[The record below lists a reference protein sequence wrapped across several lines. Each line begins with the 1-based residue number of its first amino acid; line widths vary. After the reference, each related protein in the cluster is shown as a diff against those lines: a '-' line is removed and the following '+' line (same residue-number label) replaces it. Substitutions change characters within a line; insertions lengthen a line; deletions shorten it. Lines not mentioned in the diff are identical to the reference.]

1 MKKPAFAIALS
12 ALASLTFAAEPETAP
27 SSTPAEQAARNRGL
41 YEKYKDSVVVVR
53 YYLKKNAK
61 GEDPD
66 LSVPYKCPNC
76 GGTHFHDSGASA
88 DKGIPAEFSGFV
100 LSPDRVLMKDVML
113 APEFVDRIE
122 VECAGE
128 TVPASEF
135 EAAPD
140 REALILRTE
149 KPLSAAKPIAF
160 ENGRT
165 PANPTY
171 FFIVREDGE
180 TVAGF
185 AASDIANFKHYV
197 ERGRDIYNGNPSTL
211 VLDDDG
217 AAVTVALKD
226 TLEIGE
232 ETFTPPQA
240 WKTEPAADRFG
251 RLAAAE
257 ARVCRA
263 VLPVYLQ
270 FEAKGKESGGR
281 FTIRWSSSDDEVK
294 NDVDA
299 VGLVVEGGKVLVPVK
314 LAAADT
320 ARLVKIEATL
330 PDGTKVPLEFSGSYV
345 DEGGFEA
352 RFKDGVPAGLE
363 PFVFDRRDAVR
374 LLGEKCT
381 GIAVANRGGKV
392 ETRSGVC
399 EAKGMKRDAGNV
411 SRAKFERMSGLRV
424 AGSDD
429 GWRSLVLSA
438 GGELVEMEFAKRHD
452 GRWSDDGEMQ
462 GRALV
467 ALAESPKF
475 DPENVPR
482 KAEDRKRT
490 PWLGVEVQAAGADIV
505 REKKAT
511 AYLKRYVDRAPLVTE
526 VAPGSPAEKLGIKVG
541 DILVS
546 AKYPGSSREETLSCD
561 RDSYS
566 EINWEEAFVDD
577 RFIEFGS
584 MGDITPW
591 PDAEGGVNGTLAQF
605 GVGTEVVV
613 AWVSDGVRKEGKVAL
628 ALAPVHFRNAP
639 RSRHKDLGMTVC
651 DMTYEVRKYFKFDD
665 AAPGVV
671 VAKVKSGGVA
681 AVSGIRPL
689 ELIIDVNGEGVKSAK
704 DFVEKTK
711 GKKDLSFTVR
721 RLTNTRIVPIKM

>member
-1 MKKPAFAIALS
+1 MKTSALAIALS
-12 ALASLTFAAEPETAP
+12 ALASLPLAAAPEKATQTP
-27 SSTPAEQAARNRGL
+27 SEQAAWNKGL
-41 YEKYKDSVVVVR
+41 YERYKDSVAVVR
-53 YYLKKNAK
+53 YYTKKNAK
-61 GEDPD
+61 GEEPD
-66 LSVPYKCPNC
+66 LRVPYKCPNC
-76 GGTHFHDSGASA
+76 GGTHFRDSGASA
-88 DKGIPAEFSGFV
+88 EKKIPAEFTGFV
-100 LSPDRVLMKDVML
+100 LSPDKVLMKDVMI

-128 TVPASEF
+128 TVPAVEF
-135 EAAPD
+135 EASPE
-140 REALILRTE
+140 REALVLRTE
-149 KPLSAAKPIAF
+149 RPLSAAKPVAF
-160 ENGRT
+160 EGGRT
-165 PANPTY
+165 PADPTY
-171 FFIVREDGE
+171 FFIVRDDGE

-185 AASDIANFKHYV
+185 ASSDMPHFRHFV
-197 ERGRDIYNGNPSTL
+197 ERGRDIYKGNPCTL
-211 VLDDDG
+211 VLDEDG
-217 AAVTVALKD
+217 AAVSVSLKED
-226 TLEIGE
+226 MELGE
-232 ETFTPPQA
+232 ETFAPPQA
-240 WKTEPAADRFG
+240 WKTEPAADRFA
-251 RLAAAE
+251 RLSATE

-281 FTIRWSSSDDEVK
+281 FSLRWSSSDEVK

-314 LAAADT
+314 LAASDT

-345 DEGGFEA
+345 EEGGFEA
-352 RFKDGVPAGLE
+352 RFRGGVPAGLE

-392 ETRSGVC
+392 ETRSGIC
-399 EAKGMKRDAGNV
+399 EAKGMKREAGNV
-411 SRAKFERMSGLRV
+411 PRAKFEQLSGQRV
-424 AGSDD
+424 SGSDD
-429 GWRSLVLSA
+429 GWRALVLSA
-438 GGELVEMEFAKRHD
+438 GGNLVEVELAKRHE
-452 GRWSDDGEMQ
+452 GRWSDGKEVQ
-462 GRALV
+462 GSALA

-482 KAEDRKRT
+482 KADDRKRT
-490 PWLGVEVQAAGADIV
+490 PWLGVEVQAAGADII

-511 AYLKRYVDRAPLVTE
+511 AYLKSYVERAPLVTE

-546 AKYPGSSREETLSCD
+546 AKYPGSSNEETLSCD

-566 EINWEEAFVDD
+566 EINWEEAFADD

-584 MGDITPW
+584 MGELTPW

-613 AWVSDGVRKEGKVAL
+613 AWVSEGVRKEGKVAL

-639 RSRHKDLGMTVC
+639 RARNKELGMTVC
-651 DMTYEVRKYFKFDD
+651 DMTYEVRKYFKFDE

-671 VAKVKSGGVA
+671 VAKVKGGGVA

-721 RLTNTRIVPIKM
+721 RLTNTRMVPIKM